1 MVERNAAL
9 NADKMTPAERRA
21 ALSLASIFALRM
33 MGLFM
38 IYPVFSLYAHQ
49 LRGVT
54 PTTIGL
60 ALGIYGLAQTLLH
73 IPLGMLSDR
82 VGRKPVITLGLLVFA
97 AGSVIAALSQ
107 SIHGVILGRLLQGGG
122 AVGSSMLA
130 LNADLTREEHRTKAM
145 AVIGITI
152 GMSSVAAV
160 ALGPVLNRWIGVPG
174 IFWLTAILALF
185 AIGVLLFVVPRPAH
199 STLHRD
205 TEPVPTL
212 FRRVL
217 SDGQLLRL
225 DFGIFALHAILT
237 ASFVVLPLVLT
248 HIHGL
253 SAHDQWY
260 VYLPILTV
268 SVFAMVP
275 FIIVA
280 EKRRRMKPVFVSA
293 VLVVCLA
300 ELALMEWHRS
310 LPAII
315 LALLVFFTAFN
326 LLEASLPSL
335 ISKVAPAES
344 KGTAMGV
351 YSSSQFLGIFVGGT
365 AGGWL
370 YGHHGVAGVFAFST
384 LVALAWL
391 LLAATMKNPRYLS
404 SYLLNVGRVSAQEA
418 DRLAARLARVPGVA
432 EAVVIADDGV
442 AYLKVDSGALDE
454 AALREFSTAGV

>member
-1 MVERNAAL
+1 
-9 NADKMTPAERRA
+9 MTPAERRA

-97 AGSVIAALSQ
+97 SGSVIAALSQ

-145 AVIGITI
+145 AIIGITI

-174 IFWLTAILALF
+174 IFWLTAILALV
-185 AIGVLLFVVPRPAH
+185 AIGVLLFVVPRPVH

-205 TEPVPTL
+205 TEPVPAL

-217 SDGQLLRL
+217 S
-225 DFGIFALHAILT
+225 
-237 ASFVVLPLVLT
+237 
-248 HIHGL
+248 
-253 SAHDQWY
+253 
-260 VYLPILTV
+260 
-268 SVFAMVP
+268 
-275 FIIVA
+275 
-280 EKRRRMKPVFVSA
+280 
-293 VLVVCLA
+293 
-300 ELALMEWHRS
+300 
-310 LPAII
+310 
-315 LALLVFFTAFN
+315 
-326 LLEASLPSL
+326 
-335 ISKVAPAES
+335 
-344 KGTAMGV
+344 
-351 YSSSQFLGIFVGGT
+351 
-365 AGGWL
+365 
-370 YGHHGVAGVFAFST
+370 
-384 LVALAWL
+384 
-391 LLAATMKNPRYLS
+391 
-404 SYLLNVGRVSAQEA
+404 
-418 DRLAARLARVPGVA
+418 
-432 EAVVIADDGV
+432 
-442 AYLKVDSGALDE
+442 
-454 AALREFSTAGV
+454 